1 MYKEYQLRQV
11 EKMSQSPSPSF
22 RLCTELGYVPGRNI
36 LSKVTDSLGHGW
48 EVIAG
53 VRPPSHLLTTLL
65 HCTIHNPTMWKNLP
79 LQLHRPDT
87 SVNGAFFPGE
97 RQRELQNIPCA
108 RSAHTIKHLPYYHLS
123 RPSPHTANPFYFCP
137 LFYCPLT
144 CVAAR
149 KGTQHFC
156 STHRLR
162 GPKNT
167 QDHSAVLSR
176 RSLCTMTVAVTQS
189 SFPHTWQLGG
199 FYRGFSTAVQRVSQS
214 KAAHE
219 AGDRS

>member
-1 MYKEYQLRQV
+1 
-11 EKMSQSPSPSF
+11 MSQFPSPCF

-219 AGDRS
+219 AGDRSWGHLAQSCA